1 MPQLSSN
8 PFSVRI
14 TPVKLAPK
22 LPAWVPPAGFFADV
36 PMLNNPQDVTP
47 AIYQST
53 PSDSFYMDNPFK
65 LWGGSAIL
73 RDYSAFGAQVY
84 YSGGH
89 EATYGA
95 IPNIQFA
102 LICDFS
108 TLTWSTSN
116 VPKAPNRSDSFDM
129 GLASDGSPY
138 CPHTYLGL
146 QEMPAAWGGGPKG
159 TLASFFWSAATGYWK
174 SGAPLWVNRIN
185 LLNVSQTNMG
195 YSQLVTVQ
203 AQNVDPT
210 LIRFSETSQGGAYP
224 ITVMDMER
232 QGWWAS
238 TNGAIHY
245 TLFVHKSGKITQYP
259 ALGGNL
265 ANGALALCPSLNL
278 LIAIDGG
285 YSVGPNATNAYRTLH
300 IRNLTTGVVTKSLT
314 LGTVPSLVDGYDGS
328 VATFHR
334 PDVMGLQWVE
344 ELGCI
349 VGFDQSSV
357 PPSVVKLTPPSTNPA
372 TGSWTWS
379 KVPVQHWPQDANGQA
394 TLQTALNNLW
404 SKFRWVPSLQAF
416 VYGTAKNRKP
426 QIIKLS

>member
-1 MPQLSSN
+1 M
-8 PFSVRI
+8 
-14 TPVKLAPK
+14 PVKLAPK

-36 PMLNNPQDVTP
+36 PMLNNPQDVIP
-47 AIYQST
+47 AIYKHGAN
-53 PSDSFYMDNPFK
+53 DSSAMNNPFT

-73 RDYSAFGAQVY
+73 RDYSVLGAQVY

-89 EATYGA
+89 EASYTLE
-95 IPNIQFA
+95 NVQFS

-108 TLTWSTSN
+108 TLRWSTAN
-116 VPKAPNRSDSFDM
+116 VPAAPNLANTFKM
-129 GLASDGSPY
+129 GLAADGSAY
-138 CPHTYLGL
+138 APHTYLGL
-146 QEMPAAWGGGPKG
+146 QEMPSAWGGGPKG
-159 TLASFFWSAATGYWK
+159 TLASFFWSAATGYWV
-174 SGAPLWVNRIN
+174 SGARLWENRIN
-185 LLNVSQTNMG
+185 LLDVSKTGMG
-195 YSQLVTVQ
+195 YSQLTTVQ
-203 AQNVDPT
+203 SQNIDPT
-210 LIRFSETSQGGAYP
+210 KIRFSSTSQGGAYP
-224 ITVMDMER
+224 ITVIDMER

-238 TNGAIHY
+238 TNGAINY
-245 TLFVHKSGKITQYP
+245 LLFVHKNGTITQYP

-278 LIAIDGG
+278 LVAIDGG
-285 YSVGPNATNAYRTLH
+285 YSVGPNASNGHRTLH
-300 IRNLTTGVVTKSLT
+300 IRDLKTGAVTKSLT

-328 VATFHR
+328 AATFNR
-334 PDVMGLQWVE
+334 PDVMGLQWVD

-379 KVPVQHWPQDANGQA
+379 KVQVKHWPQDVNGQA
-394 TLQTALNNLW
+394 TLQTAVNNIW

-416 VYGTAKNRKP
+416 VYGTAKDRKP